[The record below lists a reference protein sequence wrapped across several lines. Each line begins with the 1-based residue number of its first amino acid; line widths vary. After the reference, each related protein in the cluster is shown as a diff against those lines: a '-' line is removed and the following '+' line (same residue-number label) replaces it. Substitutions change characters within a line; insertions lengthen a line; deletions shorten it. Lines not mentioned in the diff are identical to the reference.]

1 MILRKLKFL
10 KDAAACALYGI
21 KAANGVLEITSQRG
35 TAGKM
40 VYSYSFSGG
49 VTLRG
54 RRGVKMMDSKEK
66 LELER
71 RLGNTATP
79 GYRYSEDY
87 YRRYHA
93 NDPNLAALIA
103 QGKQKLDSLANIN
116 TDWFKE
122 LLRNNF
128 IRNII

>member
-1 MILRKLKFL
+1 M
-10 KDAAACALYGI
+10 
-21 KAANGVLEITSQRG
+21 LEITSQRG

-40 VYSYSFSGG
+40 VYNYSFSGG

-54 RRGVKMMDSKEK
+54 RRGVDMMNSKEK

-71 RLGNTATP
+71 RLENTATP

-87 YRRYHA
+87 YRKYHA
-93 NDPNLAALIA
+93 NDPNLESLIA
-103 QGKQKLDSLANIN
+103 RGQQVLDSCLVLIR
-116 TDWFKE
+116 TGSKSCCVIIS
-122 LLRNNF
+122 